1 MAAFVLAVYA
11 VVVLGGDALIGRSD
25 SPALALSV
33 LATSVVALG
42 FEPVQRRLEVVVP
55 RRSRAPYDVLRRFGS
70 TGTHGPVGEEVPGR
84 MARLLGEGL
93 GVRQV
98 EVWLTVQDELVLAAA
113 WPEAAAPVPQ
123 GADAAGWREVTVRH
137 GGRVYG
143 VLRLQQG
150 AG

>member
-70 TGTHGPVGEEVPGR
+70 TGTPMVPSGR
-84 MARLLGEGL
+84 RC
-93 GVRQV
+93 R
-98 EVWLTVQDELVLAAA
+98 
-113 WPEAAAPVPQ
+113 
-123 GADAAGWREVTVRH
+123 AGWRVCWAR
-137 GGRVYG
+137 
-143 VLRLQQG
+143 
-150 AG
+150 A